1 MRLYTKTGDCG
12 ESSLINGK
20 KLEKSSCIFDVL
32 GLLDELSS
40 VLGLVKAADT
50 NKVFYEFIEEI
61 QIKLMKLM
69 AGVAAEDMSN
79 KISDKEIEILENE
92 IDRLFD
98 EKDFSF
104 VLPGKSELSAR
115 LDFARTVARNAERA
129 MVCAKKEFK
138 ICPSYFKYIN
148 RLSDYL
154 YAAARYT
161 DFNL

>member
-12 ESSLINGK
+12 ESTLINGK
-20 KLEKSSCIFDVL
+20 KLEKSCCIFDVL

-50 NKVFYEFIEEI
+50 DKLFYAFIEEI
-61 QIKLMKLM
+61 QIKLMKIM
-69 AGVAAEDMSN
+69 AGVASENADN
-79 KISDKEIEILENE
+79 DISDEEIESLENE
-92 IDRLFD
+92 IDRLYNGK
-98 EKDFSF
+98 EFSF
-104 VLPGKSELSAR
+104 VLPGKTELSAR

-129 MVCAKKEFK
+129 MVCAKNEFK

-161 DFNL
+161 DFIM